1 MKAIRSPRHLIAGLA
16 LAGWLSVFAPQ
27 AALAQCAMCKANV
40 EAAQG
45 KEKALGTGLNTG
57 ILYLLAA
64 PYLAAVVVGGLWYR
78 NYRLQ
83 KKRELAL

>member
-1 MKAIRSPRHLIAGLA
+1 MKAPRTARRLLAA
-16 LAGWLSVFAPQ
+16 LAFAACAAVFAPQ
-27 AALAQCAMCKANV
+27 PADAQCAMCKANV

-78 NYRLQ
+78 NYRAQ
-83 KKRELAL
+83 KKRELAA